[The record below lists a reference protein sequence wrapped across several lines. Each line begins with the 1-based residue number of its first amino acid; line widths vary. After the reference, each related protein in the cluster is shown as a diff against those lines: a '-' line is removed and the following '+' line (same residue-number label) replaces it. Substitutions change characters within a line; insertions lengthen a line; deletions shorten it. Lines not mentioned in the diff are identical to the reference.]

1 MEKKRKSGTAYL
13 MQLAGKYKL
22 HLFVSALFGIA
33 SALCSFVPYVMVYRS
48 ILVLLDGE
56 GNALRYGLIA
66 AAAIAGKFLCS
77 IVSGTFS
84 HIGAFNTLYNVRT
97 QISRHIAKVNLGFFT
112 DHASGEIKKV
122 IIEDVER
129 IERFLAHQIPDV
141 TSAICAPVIVF
152 IYLLTINVPMAL
164 CLLVPVVLGLIIQ
177 GVAMAITGKQMPTY
191 HRLLEKLNTAIMQF
205 INGMPVMK
213 AYNMTAESY
222 RDYADTVEEY
232 NAFWKRCTKSQG
244 YTYGLFVAL
253 VESGILF
260 ALPLGGLLYFRGALP
275 MQDYLYFMV
284 MSMVFLSGLLNLMNF
299 AMMFSQIM
307 SGVGRIQTIMDLPCT
322 TEGIQTLDR
331 AQPYGVNFEDVT
343 FRYDK
348 IDVLKNITLSLPAGS
363 LTAFVGASGAGKTTA
378 AQLIPKFWE
387 VAEGSICIGGKNIL
401 ELKNDNLMDLVS
413 FVFQETFTLHDS
425 IYENI
430 AIGNKEATPQQVEAA
445 AKAAQ
450 IHDFIMSLPS
460 LYNSCFLE
468 MASQN
473 TLSKEAAKQGKSY
486 RDRTGSN
493 HVPRAGE
500 HIELHIKDFLRKAF
514 RGCLCHITFP
524 SSPDRNSVSDNHA
537 EAITRPPD
545 GVAQRLPIAVLA
557 QHHKLADYTYQ
568 QKIRKQEYIA
578 AQCTDD
584 AKHGT
589 PYHQNPVFVQPIGNN
604 EVKCRAEKFLNAGS
618 AVKVQEWKRKCQ
630 STNRSIYCK
639 C

>member
-213 AYNMTAESY
+213 A
-222 RDYADTVEEY
+222 
-232 NAFWKRCTKSQG
+232 
-244 YTYGLFVAL
+244 
-253 VESGILF
+253 
-260 ALPLGGLLYFRGALP
+260 
-275 MQDYLYFMV
+275 
-284 MSMVFLSGLLNLMNF
+284 
-299 AMMFSQIM
+299 
-307 SGVGRIQTIMDLPCT
+307 
-322 TEGIQTLDR
+322 
-331 AQPYGVNFEDVT
+331 
-343 FRYDK
+343 
-348 IDVLKNITLSLPAGS
+348 
-363 LTAFVGASGAGKTTA
+363 
-378 AQLIPKFWE
+378 
-387 VAEGSICIGGKNIL
+387 
-401 ELKNDNLMDLVS
+401 
-413 FVFQETFTLHDS
+413 
-425 IYENI
+425 
-430 AIGNKEATPQQVEAA
+430 
-445 AKAAQ
+445 
-450 IHDFIMSLPS
+450 
-460 LYNSCFLE
+460 
-468 MASQN
+468 
-473 TLSKEAAKQGKSY
+473 
-486 RDRTGSN
+486 
-493 HVPRAGE
+493 
-500 HIELHIKDFLRKAF
+500 
-514 RGCLCHITFP
+514 
-524 SSPDRNSVSDNHA
+524 
-537 EAITRPPD
+537 
-545 GVAQRLPIAVLA
+545 
-557 QHHKLADYTYQ
+557 
-568 QKIRKQEYIA
+568 
-578 AQCTDD
+578 
-584 AKHGT
+584 
-589 PYHQNPVFVQPIGNN
+589 
-604 EVKCRAEKFLNAGS
+604 
-618 AVKVQEWKRKCQ
+618 
-630 STNRSIYCK
+630 
-639 C
+639 

>member
-232 NAFWKRCTKSQG
+232 NAF
-244 YTYGLFVAL
+244 GLFVFYGHEYGVSLRSAQSDEFCHD
-253 VESGILF
+253 VQSDHER
-260 ALPLGGLLYFRGALP
+260 RGANP
-275 MQDYLYFMV
+275 
-284 MSMVFLSGLLNLMNF
+284 
-299 AMMFSQIM
+299 
-307 SGVGRIQTIMDLPCT
+307 
-322 TEGIQTLDR
+322 
-331 AQPYGVNFEDVT
+331 
-343 FRYDK
+343 
-348 IDVLKNITLSLPAGS
+348 
-363 LTAFVGASGAGKTTA
+363 
-378 AQLIPKFWE
+378 
-387 VAEGSICIGGKNIL
+387 
-401 ELKNDNLMDLVS
+401 
-413 FVFQETFTLHDS
+413 
-425 IYENI
+425 
-430 AIGNKEATPQQVEAA
+430 
-445 AKAAQ
+445 
-450 IHDFIMSLPS
+450 
-460 LYNSCFLE
+460 
-468 MASQN
+468 
-473 TLSKEAAKQGKSY
+473 
-486 RDRTGSN
+486 N
-493 HVPRAGE
+493 H
-500 HIELHIKDFLRKAF
+500 
-514 RGCLCHITFP
+514 
-524 SSPDRNSVSDNHA
+524 
-537 EAITRPPD
+537 
-545 GVAQRLPIAVLA
+545 
-557 QHHKLADYTYQ
+557 Y
-568 QKIRKQEYIA
+568 
-578 AQCTDD
+578 
-584 AKHGT
+584 
-589 PYHQNPVFVQPIGNN
+589 
-604 EVKCRAEKFLNAGS
+604 GS
-618 AVKVQEWKRKCQ
+618 ALH
-630 STNRSIYCK
+630 NRGNTDLRPRTALWCEL
-639 C
+639 

>member
-260 ALPLGGLLYFRGALP
+260 ALPLGGLLYFREHCP
-275 MQDYLYFMV
+275 C
-284 MSMVFLSGLLNLMNF
+284 
-299 AMMFSQIM
+299 
-307 SGVGRIQTIMDLPCT
+307 RI
-322 TEGIQTLDR
+322 
-331 AQPYGVNFEDVT
+331 
-343 FRYDK
+343 
-348 IDVLKNITLSLPAGS
+348 
-363 LTAFVGASGAGKTTA
+363 
-378 AQLIPKFWE
+378 
-387 VAEGSICIGGKNIL
+387 ICIL
-401 ELKNDNLMDLVS
+401 WS
-413 FVFQETFTLHDS
+413 
-425 IYENI
+425 
-430 AIGNKEATPQQVEAA
+430 
-445 AKAAQ
+445 
-450 IHDFIMSLPS
+450 
-460 LYNSCFLE
+460 
-468 MASQN
+468 
-473 TLSKEAAKQGKSY
+473 
-486 RDRTGSN
+486 
-493 HVPRAGE
+493 
-500 HIELHIKDFLRKAF
+500 
-514 RGCLCHITFP
+514 
-524 SSPDRNSVSDNHA
+524 
-537 EAITRPPD
+537 
-545 GVAQRLPIAVLA
+545 
-557 QHHKLADYTYQ
+557 
-568 QKIRKQEYIA
+568 
-578 AQCTDD
+578 
-584 AKHGT
+584 
-589 PYHQNPVFVQPIGNN
+589 
-604 EVKCRAEKFLNAGS
+604 
-618 AVKVQEWKRKCQ
+618 
-630 STNRSIYCK
+630 
-639 C
+639 

>member
-331 AQPYGVNFEDVT
+331 AQPYGVSFEDVT

-348 IDVLKNITLSLPAGS
+348 SDVLKNITLSLPAGS

-430 AIGNKEATPQQVEAA
+430 AIGNK
-445 AKAAQ
+445 K
-450 IHDFIMSLPS
+450 LRPS
-460 LYNSCFLE
+460 
-468 MASQN
+468 
-473 TLSKEAAKQGKSY
+473 K
-486 RDRTGSN
+486 
-493 HVPRAGE
+493 
-500 HIELHIKDFLRKAF
+500 
-514 RGCLCHITFP
+514 
-524 SSPDRNSVSDNHA
+524 
-537 EAITRPPD
+537 
-545 GVAQRLPIAVLA
+545 
-557 QHHKLADYTYQ
+557 
-568 QKIRKQEYIA
+568 
-578 AQCTDD
+578 
-584 AKHGT
+584 
-589 PYHQNPVFVQPIGNN
+589 
-604 EVKCRAEKFLNAGS
+604 
-618 AVKVQEWKRKCQ
+618 
-630 STNRSIYCK
+630 
-639 C
+639 